1 MRRLTLLLL
10 LTLSW
15 SIAAA
20 QAPTIDEELEVRRY
34 AVEIVIFRYVEDI
47 SVGTER
53 FVPDRPPAEEPIDGI
68 SDADFRGD
76 DREIEAPQLRDL
88 EMVLFTDDDFTMDGV
103 IRRFEQ
109 LDVYQTIMQV
119 GWSQATYPQDETA
132 AIELRTL
139 RVPPWGLDGSFSLYL
154 GRYLH
159 LVIDLALDEPPG
171 VSEPVPIE
179 QPTSVYVDDR
189 LRYATDAFREVGPVR
204 YRIQENRIFK
214 SGDIR
219 YFDHPKFG
227 VVAKVTRVED
237 EETDEEMENTDAV
250 ELALRQGD
258 IDGFS
263 ENALTE
269 Y

>member
-1 MRRLTLLLL
+1 MQRLTLLLL

-15 SIAAA
+15 LIAAA
-20 QAPTIDEELEVRRY
+20 QAPTIDEELKVRRY
-34 AVEIVIFRYVEDI
+34 AVEIVIFRYAEDI

-53 FVPDRPPAEEPIDGI
+53 FVPDMPPAEEPIDVI
-68 SDADFRGD
+68 SDDDFRGD

-88 EMVLFTDDDFTMDGV
+88 EMVLFTDSDFTMDGI
-103 IRRFEQ
+103 IRHFEQ

-119 GWSQATYPQDETA
+119 GWTQATYPQDETA
-132 AIELRTL
+132 AIKLRAL

-159 LVIDLALDEPPG
+159 LVVDLALDEPPG
-171 VSEPVPIE
+171 FSEPVAIK
-179 QPTSVYVDDR
+179 QATRTHRDDR
-189 LRYATDAFREVGPVR
+189 LRHDIDPFREAGPVR

-214 SGDIR
+214 SGEIR

-237 EETDEEMENTDAV
+237 EETDDESENNDSV
-250 ELALRQGD
+250 ERVVRQVD
-258 IDGFS
+258 SDGFS
-263 ENALTE
+263 EP
-269 Y
+269 

>member
-1 MRRLTLLLL
+1 MQRLTLPLL

-20 QAPTIDEELEVRRY
+20 QAPPIDEELEVRRY
-34 AVEIVIFRYVEDI
+34 AVEIVIFRYAEDI

-53 FVPDRPPAEEPIDGI
+53 FVPDRPLAEEPIDLI
-68 SDADFRGD
+68 SDDEFRGD
-76 DREIEAPQLRDL
+76 DGEIEAPQLRDL

-103 IRRFEQ
+103 IRHFEQ
-109 LDVYQTIMQV
+109 LDVYETILQV
-119 GWSQATYPQDETA
+119 GWIQATYPQDETA

-139 RVPPWGLDGSFSLYL
+139 RIPPWGLDGSFSLYL

-159 LVIDLALDEPPG
+159 LVIDLALDGPPG
-171 VSEPVPIE
+171 VSEPIAIE
-179 QPTSVYVDDR
+179 LPTRMHGDDR
-189 LRYATDAFREVGPVR
+189 LRHDIDTFREVGPVR

-237 EETDEEMENTDAV
+237 EETDDEMENTDSV
-250 ELALRQGD
+250 GLLGRTGQ
-258 IDGFS
+258 
-263 ENALTE
+263 
-269 Y
+269 